1 MSARLKLL
9 MILLWFVA
17 FSTTAVAQSAEEDDA
32 QTVFKKLFGG
42 IEVSCETLLIAEYE
56 GDEFLGQG
64 KPRIIAF
71 DMVECARQL
80 ASTEFSAFLQP
91 LFDNLALM
99 NADQEQRAEKIDE
112 QTAIMQDEL
121 QKNIKPLISHCRA
134 LGEKHNGELNRVCF
148 FGAPRISSGR
158 PFQALFQA
166 MVENTQPPYETLC
179 TPDPIQ
185 RAKSTAPEF
194 LGFLGTDEQTLSWT
208 EVQKSLLQDKF
219 ECHGEGD
226 FGGCRRRLMALAI
239 APKREKVEGTYS
251 EFLDSKDG
259 AAIIPRE
266 LHVYRGN
273 QRAVGLPVPCFPD
286 GGGNCG
292 PPRGSKSGICS
303 AVEDWHTWGRM
314 MYLLNRYEDG
324 G

>member
-1 MSARLKLL
+1 MSAGLKFL
-9 MILLWFVA
+9 MILFWVVA
-17 FSTTAVAQSAEEDDA
+17 FSSVATAQSAEEDDA

-64 KPRIIAF
+64 KPRIISF
-71 DMVECARQL
+71 DMVECGRQL

-91 LFDNLALM
+91 LFDNLAFM
-99 NADQEQRAEKIDE
+99 NTDQEQRPEKIDE

-121 QKNIKPLISHCRA
+121 QKNIKPLVSLCRV
-134 LGEKHNGELNRVCF
+134 LGEKYNGELNRVCF
-148 FGAPRISSGR
+148 FGAPRISAGR

-179 TPDPIQ
+179 APDPIQ

-194 LGFLGTDEQTLSWT
+194 LGFLSTDEQTLSWT
-208 EVQKSLLQDKF
+208 EVQKSLLKDKF
-219 ECHGEGD
+219 ECHEEGD
-226 FGGCRRRLMALAI
+226 FGGCRRRLVALAI
-239 APKREKVEGTYS
+239 VPKREKVEGTYS
-251 EFLDSKDG
+251 ESLGSKDG

-266 LHVYRGN
+266 LHVYKGN
-273 QRAVGLPVPCFPD
+273 QRTVGLPVPCFPD

-303 AVEDWHTWGRM
+303 AVEDWHTWGAM
-314 MYLLNRYEDG
+314 MYMLNRYEDG